1 MVQCLIWYSDEDLG
15 DFLNDLLPLVT
26 LALPLVTLV
35 DYVQRIR
42 WSAHMSILRVLVV
55 DDDEDM
61 RLMLTRYL
69 QQNGMMAMPAQNEE
83 EIQKHISSGRI
94 DLILLDVMLG
104 SESGIEICTNLR
116 TRDFV
121 PIIMVS
127 ALSTDQQRM
136 AGYEAGA
143 DDYISKPF
151 NPDLLLARIRAVISR
166 TRRTASLTHRKR
178 LSRLEFSG
186 WTYDGRLKEII
197 SPEGYQVALS
207 QREMDLLQTFLAN
220 PQIPLTRNEI
230 ASSLDVTGKTEEA
243 TGRAIDVLVGRL
255 RTKIEG
261 DPKQPKMIKTVR
273 GTGYVLA
280 AEVIAL
286 ER

>member
-1 MVQCLIWYSDEDLG
+1 MQCLIWHSDKDSG

-26 LALPLVTLV
+26 LALPLVTLA

-42 WSAHMSILRVLVV
+42 WSARMSILRVLVV

-116 TRDFV
+116 MRDSV

-261 DPKQPKMIKTVR
+261 DPKYPKMIKTVR